1 MLSIFGR
8 LVGLVLYCLYSL
20 FLSFYIFLSFFRSF
34 FLSFL
39 CPSSLHRTLCL
50 AEPQIWLSGLISYY
64 VLPADTAVIN
74 CMGIGSLGCALQ
86 FFDQVMCFAMFY
98 WLRRCPNKD
107 CFSSMVH
114 PHTLSYQDLV
124 SRALVGQI
132 WAFHVNSFHHVSDG
146 LCQTHIHTPIIP
158 FQTWYP
164 YPHAT
169 TSKIVCFASSN
180 QSWQRELKPTQWN
193 MFFWWLEFPHN
204 LCPWIPISIIMPS
217 NIKQCM
223 AIWRVYIAY
232 VRHGTQ
238 FDYYKILVTLRHSD
252 PSCWAIP
259 LLINIFEN
267 KSKLPERNHWQ
278 GTEKTWRQ

>member
-1 MLSIFGR
+1 M
-8 LVGLVLYCLYSL
+8 
-20 FLSFYIFLSFFRSF
+20 
-34 FLSFL
+34 
-39 CPSSLHRTLCL
+39 
-50 AEPQIWLSGLISYY
+50 
-64 VLPADTAVIN
+64 
-74 CMGIGSLGCALQ
+74 
-86 FFDQVMCFAMFY
+86 
-98 WLRRCPNKD
+98 
-107 CFSSMVH
+107 FSSMVH

-180 QSWQRELKPTQWN
+180 QSWQRELKPYTMKYVFLMVGVSTQFMSLN
-193 MFFWWLEFPHN
+193 SHYHHN
-204 LCPWIPISIIMPS
+204 A
-217 NIKQCM
+217 KQCM

-238 FDYYKILVTLRHSD
+238 FDYHKHLVTLRHSD

-259 LLINIFEN
+259 LLINILEN
-267 KSKLPERNHWQ
+267 K
-278 GTEKTWRQ
+278 G